1 MRVALLDDYQN
12 IALTFADWA
21 RLKGKADITVFNRPI
36 GDADAVVNALT
47 NFDIVVCM
55 RERTAF
61 PKSVIDRLPN
71 LKLMITTGMR
81 NRSIDDAA
89 LRARGIPFCGTDAPG
104 TGGATAELTWALI
117 TALFKNIPA
126 DDRSMRAGE
135 WQPNLGSSMAGK
147 TLGLL
152 GLGRLGARAARIGLA
167 FEMNVVAWSQ
177 NLTDERA
184 AEVGVKRV
192 GFEELMEM
200 SDVVSIHL
208 INSDRTRGLVN
219 KEALARMKPTAFLV
233 NTSRGPIVDQDAL
246 IEALQKNQ
254 IGGAGLD
261 VYNTEPLPADHP
273 IRSLPNTVLS
283 PHTGYVTREGIQG
296 MYQHALENI
305 EAFLAGNP
313 VRVIN

>member
-1 MRVALLDDYQN
+1 MRVAILDDYQN
-12 IALTFADWA
+12 IAMSLAEWS
-21 RLKGKADITVFNRPI
+21 RLDGEADITVFNKPI
-36 GDADAVVNALT
+36 GDEDAVVEALAD
-47 NFDIVVCM
+47 FDILVCM

-61 PKSVIDRLPN
+61 PKTAIDRLPN
-71 LKLMITTGMR
+71 LKMMITTGMR
-81 NRSIDDAA
+81 NRSIDETA
-89 LRARGIPFCGTDAPG
+89 LRARDIPLCGTNAPG

-167 FEMNVVAWSQ
+167 FDMNVIAWSQ

-184 AEVGVKRV
+184 AEVGVKRA
-192 GFEELMEM
+192 GFDELMET
-200 SDVVSIHL
+200 SDVISIHL

-219 KEALARMKPTAFLV
+219 KEALARMKSTAFLV

-246 IEALQKNQ
+246 IEALQAKT

-296 MYQHALENI
+296 MYEHALENI
-305 EAFLAGNP
+305 EAFLAGDP
-313 VRVIN
+313 VRVLN